1 MPIVPPRYR
10 FGSILYLQ
18 FGSAPLQPVKQITN
32 RIMSF
37 IVPRGTLVPTYVP
50 KMACGRLPAA
60 SRNESN
66 LASISLNNGKLLF
79 PLLSGAQSQLKASIR
94 KNVLPQ
100 ISTSILDSPN
110 PPKDAGINKAPGRS
124 SSRVIAQSNSDIFS
138 RVAES
143 EVEKQHGIW
152 PNANTTCT
160 ADELHYVDAGPWKL
174 ALWRYLPPPNVS
186 SCYRI
191 LFSTCADSSASVK

>member
-1 MPIVPPRYR
+1 M
-10 FGSILYLQ
+10 
-18 FGSAPLQPVKQITN
+18 
-32 RIMSF
+32 MSF
-37 IVPRGTLVPTYVP
+37 SVPRGSLVPTCVP

-79 PLLSGAQSQLKASIR
+79 PLLSGAQSHLKASIR
-94 KNVLPQ
+94 KNMLPQ
-100 ISTSILDSPN
+100 INTSILDSPD
-110 PPKDAGINKAPGRS
+110 PPKYAGINKAPGRS
-124 SSRVIAQSNSDIFS
+124 STRVLAQSESDMLS
-138 RVAES
+138 TVAES

-174 ALWRYLPPPNVS
+174 ALWRYLPPPDVS
-186 SCYRI
+186 SFTG
-191 LFSTCADSSASVK
+191 LFFNLCRFSCKVSHSSQA